1 MANEVVYRS
10 SRPNTSAMAAKRPTA
25 IQVDKTGDFFADYL
39 GSSDEARVKVSLR
52 RQWYAPPRDA
62 HGDVDYE
69 VAADELAGDLTSGTV
84 VIRSYLQN
92 GELGYATEIPVESKE
107 DLERLLRLIRKVYK
121 DGVKK
126 ENAIRKAALAR
137 CEAMLAESDHST
149 QAAEERRMG
158 MERRTGHRRERRLL
172 GWIRLRNDDRRI
184 EPDRRC
190 GSERRAV

>member
-1 MANEVVYRS
+1 MINEGLGGS
-10 SRPNTSAMAAKRPTA
+10 SRPNTSAMADKRPTA
-25 IQVDKTGDFFADYL
+25 LQVDKAGDFFADYL
-39 GSSDEARVKVSLR
+39 GSSNEARVKVSLR

-62 HGDVDYE
+62 QGEVDYE
-69 VAADELAGDLTSGTV
+69 VAADELSGNLTSGTV

-107 DLERLLRLIRKVYK
+107 DLERLLRMIRKVYK

-137 CEAMLAESDHST
+137 CEAMLTELEHST

-158 MERRTGHRRERRLL
+158 MERRTRHRRGRRLL
-172 GWIRLRNDDRRI
+172 GWVRFRNDDRRL

-190 GSERRAV
+190 GRERRTA